1 MELFKYLTVILIIS
15 LIILIV
21 YFNDK
26 IKTVFFDY
34 YMEPFAVPTATGAAG
49 AATGTGD
56 KIGLKWLYLGNS
68 EPNGDK
74 ITNEKRHNGIYL
86 PNMYPIFQ

>member
-1 MELFKYLTVILIIS
+1 MELFQYLIVILIIS

-26 IKTVFFDY
+26 IKTAFFDY
-34 YMEPFAVPTATGAAG
+34 YMEPFAVASGTTGE
-49 AATGTGD
+49 

-74 ITNEKRHNGIYL
+74 INNEKLYILLNYKIRILNI
-86 PNMYPIFQ
+86 